1 MKIIGENKDKEDNMA
16 VISSAKVKTFP
27 EQWSGEIISGKHRFI
42 TDKPES
48 IGGQDK
54 GPAPYDFIC
63 SGLIS
68 CTMITLRMYAK
79 HKEFDLGEFTVEAF
93 FNANKEGKEWIER
106 RLSFVEPLSDEMHQK
121 VLDICQKTPVTKTL
135 LRSLEINTSI
145 I

>member
-1 MKIIGENKDKEDNMA
+1 MAIIAN
-16 VISSAKVKTFP
+16 AKVKTYP
-27 EQWSGEIISGKHRFI
+27 EPWSGEVVSGKHQLI

-48 IGGQDK
+48 FGGQDK
-54 GPAPYDFIC
+54 GLAPYDFVC

-68 CTMITLRMYAK
+68 CTMITLRMYAQ
-79 HKEFDLGEFTVEAF
+79 HKGFDLGEFTVEAD

-106 RLSFVEPLSDEMHQK
+106 RLSFANALSEELHQK

-135 LRSLEINTSI
+135 LRSLEINTTI

>member
-1 MKIIGENKDKEDNMA
+1 MAIIAN
-16 VISSAKVKTFP
+16 AKVKTYP
-27 EQWSGEIISGKHRFI
+27 ELWSGEVLSGKHQLI

-48 IGGQDK
+48 FGGQDK
-54 GPAPYDFIC
+54 GLAPYDFVC

-68 CTMITLRMYAK
+68 CTMITLRMYAQ
-79 HKEFDLGEFTVEAF
+79 HKGFDLGEFTVEAD

-106 RLSFVEPLSDEMHQK
+106 RLSFANALSEELHQK

-135 LRSLEINTSI
+135 LRSVEINTSI